1 MKKHSDVYEAQLART
16 KQRWRISLSPFVLCL
31 AAVLGA
37 ILISETVILLA
48 HMPQTVLPGWGT
60 MHPTTLVISYVLGGS
75 LIMQN
80 LSWDRDQP
88 ANSRVLYGAAALL
101 VLLILRLAD
110 LQGRPIAGTL
120 PLIGSLTDPRHVSL
134 VSLIG
139 SGALFV
145 VPLLKP
151 ASWFRAWAVLA
162 LCITVFGMAFSQLAQ
177 QSIPLKNQVFLAL
190 NLSESLVLLCL
201 TALALNVSA
210 ARPLLY
216 HPKTPRTNLLMWGL
230 FVTICLLLVL
240 DLTSLTLSTF
250 QMPFFVVSSLLLCFV
265 CEKGFRPLERQ
276 VIAAGLTPSLQSAG
290 SAIQNNDTASQ
301 KAHAPLS
308 FAPLPR
314 LLRPNQWFTFQADTA
329 QRLWPLACVLFALSM
344 VSETR
349 FSLFLHWF
357 PELWWGNAVLAY
369 ALVLHPLKRWPLV
382 LLTGVCAMGL
392 ARISMGH
399 PFDFT
404 VINMGFDGIEAALI
418 AGIARLV
425 FDIKLSGRTFQSC
438 DVNPLAV
445 ASLIVAILFTV
456 LTVSL
461 LAGATL
467 HTLARQNLGPTV
479 RARWLSNV
487 LGFVQVA
494 PIAAGLIWQM
504 HFGMT
509 RLEMAALPGLL
520 MTLMLAFLAFVC
532 AYFPVEYF
540 GISHSLSVAV
550 SMTLLIATVA
560 LPSILQIGAAHAVVS
575 TALLIGAGLVDHRT
589 YVEAAFLVLL
599 TSSLVFIAGAYKQL
613 RQRDR
618 LYRTALLENSP
629 TMIVTL
635 DSQFRITSASDQVC
649 RYLGVKRRELIG
661 LFASENGF
669 LSLPDTSQTNMRAFM
684 RHTPETDFTLE
695 LDIRQRSGALRM
707 VLAAVRKN
715 TNPGL
720 PYAYLVQLTD
730 ITEMNRNSRL
740 YKMTL
745 EEGPALLLVQ
755 DARRLTLNVAPALC
769 DSLGYDRADLIGHD
783 IADLTSPN
791 TRSFVDQ
798 MRALGDD
805 VTPPGNKVL
814 ELTTKSGKIRKMTAQ
829 RRIIDPNA
837 QGDQP
842 KYVILLTDVTELEA
856 QRSLTETLLNRNAAI
871 VLSQDRDW
879 RLLSVSDAW
888 SAHFGYT
895 REETLGRDLIDFMPA
910 EDQALSKS
918 FRRHLLANTR
928 DKETI
933 SNTLTLL
940 TKSGEPRIVELRSVI
955 EENEDRWLNII
966 MVIDITDISVARQ
979 KLEHLVDHD
988 ELTGLYSRRGFN
1000 SRFADRK
1007 RRQDVDVFLIDVDH
1021 FKSVNDAY
1029 GHETGDELL
1038 RKVAGVL
1045 KDKTR
1050 AHGCA
1055 SRIGGEEFAIIRTAT
1070 QGCPNRKF
1078 AEDLARAIS
1087 ETAVTTASG
1096 PVTRT
1101 VSIGVARLTQDMR
1114 LEDGMN
1120 WADWALREAKEGG
1133 RNRIVIADE
1142 GFSQKLRDDGK
1153 LTTHRDII
1161 SALEAGEINKYVQP
1175 IWDVTR
1181 AEIVGFEALMR
1192 WQRASGEVV
1201 LPRQFLP
1208 QLQNVVLAEEYAHI
1222 PSRIRRSLLNT
1233 LMACPGTYICFNTRL
1248 ESLGFQGAA
1257 QAILREF
1264 EPLCELSH
1272 SIVLEIGEQAITDRI
1287 DMDQVMVEIAILRAR
1302 GIRVALDDFGKEGS
1316 NLNRLT
1322 HLPIDIVK
1330 IDKSLIDRIVID
1342 RRSREALRSIA
1353 RLAEALEFEV
1363 IAEGVETEAQRD
1375 MLLDLGLHLHQ
1386 GFLYARP
1393 MSAEAANALY
1403 ATHKSKDQ
1411 PSQDLISTF

>member
-1 MKKHSDVYEAQLART
+1 VKKHSDVHETKLART
-16 KQRWRISLSPFVLCL
+16 KQRWRIGLSPFVLCL
-31 AAVLGA
+31 AAVPGA

-60 MHPTTLVISYVLGGS
+60 MHPTTLVMFYVLGGS
-75 LIMQN
+75 LILQN
-80 LSWDRDQP
+80 LRWERGQPPNSWF
-88 ANSRVLYGAAALL
+88 LYGTAALL
-101 VLLILRLAD
+101 ALLILRLAD

-120 PLIGSLTDPRHVSL
+120 PLIGGLTDPRHVSL
-134 VSLIG
+134 ASLIG
-139 SGALFV
+139 SGALSI
-145 VPLLKP
+145 VPLFKL
-151 ASWFRAWAVLA
+151 AAWLRAWTVLA
-162 LCITVFGMAFSQLAQ
+162 LCITVFGMAFGQLAQ
-177 QSIPLKNQVFLAL
+177 QSIPLKNHVFLEL
-190 NLSESLVLLCL
+190 NPGESLVLLCL

-230 FVTICLLLVL
+230 FVTICLRFVL
-240 DLTSLTLSTF
+240 DLNFLTLSTF
-250 QMPFFVVSSLLLCFV
+250 HLPFFVVSSLLLCFV
-265 CEKGFRPLERQ
+265 CERGFRPLELQ
-276 VIAAGLTPSLQSAG
+276 GIAAALTPHPQSAG
-290 SAIQNNDTASQ
+290 STFQNNDTAS
-301 KAHAPLS
+301 K
-308 FAPLPR
+308 
-314 LLRPNQWFTFQADTA
+314 DTA
-329 QRLWPLACVLFALSM
+329 S
-344 VSETR
+344 
-349 FSLFLHWF
+349 
-357 PELWWGNAVLAY
+357 
-369 ALVLHPLKRWPLV
+369 
-382 LLTGVCAMGL
+382 
-392 ARISMGH
+392 
-399 PFDFT
+399 D
-404 VINMGFDGIEAALI
+404 EA
-418 AGIARLV
+418 
-425 FDIKLSGRTFQSC
+425 
-438 DVNPLAV
+438 
-445 ASLIVAILFTV
+445 
-456 LTVSL
+456 
-461 LAGATL
+461 
-467 HTLARQNLGPTV
+467 HGPT
-479 RARWLSNV
+479 
-487 LGFVQVA
+487 
-494 PIAAGLIWQM
+494 
-504 HFGMT
+504 T
-509 RLEMAALPGLL
+509 
-520 MTLMLAFLAFVC
+520 
-532 AYFPVEYF
+532 
-540 GISHSLSVAV
+540 
-550 SMTLLIATVA
+550 
-560 LPSILQIGAAHAVVS
+560 
-575 TALLIGAGLVDHRT
+575 
-589 YVEAAFLVLL
+589 
-599 TSSLVFIAGAYKQL
+599 
-613 RQRDR
+613 
-618 LYRTALLENSP
+618 
-629 TMIVTL
+629 
-635 DSQFRITSASDQVC
+635 
-649 RYLGVKRRELIG
+649 EL
-661 LFASENGF
+661 
-669 LSLPDTSQTNMRAFM
+669 
-684 RHTPETDFTLE
+684 
-695 LDIRQRSGALRM
+695 
-707 VLAAVRKN
+707 
-715 TNPGL
+715 
-720 PYAYLVQLTD
+720 
-730 ITEMNRNSRL
+730 NRNSRL

-769 DSLGYDRADLIGHD
+769 DSLGYDRADLLGHD

-798 MRALGDD
+798 MRALGDG

-814 ELTTKSGKIRKMTAQ
+814 EFTTKSGKIRKMTAQ

-888 SAHFGYT
+888 SAHFGYS

-966 MVIDITDISVARQ
+966 MVIDITEISVARQ
-979 KLEHLVDHD
+979 KLEHLVAHD

-1000 SRFADRK
+1000 SRFADSKRK
-1007 RRQDVDVFLIDVDH
+1007 QDVDVFLIDVDH

-1050 AHGCA
+1050 THGCA

-1096 PVTRT
+1096 PITRT

-1114 LEDGMN
+1114 LEDAMK

-1233 LMACPGTYICFNTRL
+1233 LTACPGTYICFNTRL

-1403 ATHKSKDQ
+1403 TTHKYKNQ
-1411 PSQDLISTF
+1411 PPQDLISTL